1 MAHNEFDRIAR
12 LTRRFGRAPPPDI
25 GIGDDCAVVH
35 PRGATLVTVDCAVEG
50 VHFRR
55 DMLSLRDAAARAL
68 EAAVSDIA
76 AMGGSV
82 RGAGC
87 GLLLAWTLPHDLDDD
102 DFDALIDG
110 SQVAATRLETQ
121 VLGGN
126 LAGAPTLTLTTTV
139 LGLAPTRPVLRSG
152 ARPGD
157 VVVTTG
163 RPGAAGL
170 GLRALLGGHLD
181 AQLTP
186 YIQRWR
192 TPHARTDLS
201 HELAGVAHAAI
212 DLSDGLAQ
220 DASHLASA
228 SGCAI
233 ELDARSLLI
242 DDAFCNAARLIE
254 CDPLSMALDG
264 GEDYELLATGPREAF
279 SDAWRV
285 VGAVVE
291 GEGIWVTEGDARR
304 RWSPRGWDHFRG

>member
-12 LTRRFGRAPPPDI
+12 LTRRFGGAHPPDI
-25 GIGDDCAVVH
+25 GIGDDCAIVH
-35 PRGATLVTVDCAVEG
+35 PRGAALVTVDCAVEG

-55 DMLSLRDAAARAL
+55 DMLSLREAAARAI
-68 EAAVSDIA
+68 EAAVSDVA

-87 GLLLAWTLPHDLDDD
+87 GLLLAWTLPDTLDDE
-102 DFDALIDG
+102 DFDALIAG
-110 SQVAATRLETQ
+110 SHAAASRLETH

-126 LAGAPTLTLTTTV
+126 LARAPALTLTTTV
-139 LGLAPTRPVLRSG
+139 LGLAPMRPVLRRG

-170 GLRALLGGHLD
+170 GLRALLGGHRD
-181 AQLTP
+181 ARLAP
-186 YIQRWR
+186 YIECWR
-192 TPHARTDLS
+192 APRARTEMAQ
-201 HELAGVAHAAI
+201 ELARAAHAAI

-233 ELDARSLLI
+233 EFDTRSLTL
-242 DDAFCNAARLIE
+242 DDAFCDAARIMGR
-254 CDPLSMALDG
+254 DPLAMALDG

-279 SDAWRV
+279 GDAWRV
-285 VGAVVE
+285 VGAVIE
-291 GEGIWVTEGDARR
+291 GDGIWVAEGGVRR